1 MRIKECSIV
10 SLFLNP
16 AVCIL
21 RDAGGISPYPQNPR
35 YARASGILAYFLH
48 TFPFILAYFPIYPCI
63 LARLSLLLW
72 RWKQSLCWRVISKAF
87 NNGVLTA
94 NP

>member
-35 YARASGILAYFLH
+35 YVRASGILV
-48 TFPFILAYFPIYPCI
+48 YFPIYPCI
-63 LARLSLLLW
+63 LLRLSLHTCPFILASVAMEAESLLE
-72 RWKQSLCWRVISKAF
+72 SD
-87 NNGVLTA
+87 
-94 NP
+94 

>member
-35 YARASGILAYFLH
+35 YARASGILAYF
-48 TFPFILAYFPIYPCI
+48 PIYPCI

-87 NNGVLTA
+87 NNGVLIT
-94 NP
+94 NR